1 MKQLTPHD
9 DNSPSKLSEYA
20 QACDIL
26 GRRDEARKAYQ
37 RVLAVRPKDDAARVR
52 LLLLLTEKDNAL
64 EAIEKNMRQLT
75 DAGCSELGQALAAR
89 FDDREGDY
97 EQRLRA
103 AEIAVRLLVIQK
115 DRPRSDVQWALQL
128 LPSLG
133 GQLSSNRMDESIP
146 SLYDCSGEEDGAEGG
161 PAYATPSV
169 DAKLLERRAK
179 LHRRL
184 CLLMIDVPELGRL
197 GFQHLLAAT
206 EARLATERKKSA
218 AKHAKTPAV
227 PEKAKPLA
235 PPKEDCRAASHR
247 LPKDLADEF
256 QKYAEK
262 VLLAEAQPKLRH
274 FPGGMTQYSSSYA
287 SDADDPDEI
296 DFRCPEEYLATMAWR
311 SGDWGRIDKVLLP
324 KLDQARDRRGCK
336 LLRQLASLYRCA
348 SKDYLAAAAPIAKEP
363 RSGDGL
369 AIVVNVWLTRGLTV
383 DLQPMILDSLRRGVR
398 RMTDQETPTLC
409 PIRYLERLAA
419 QGRMKQAEEAI
430 EEVAEVC
437 LGPLEKRAEF
447 VKRGFPGRGRSS
459 GGADARIQFYSGFL
473 QRLAQSSAFFA
484 RAVERAELYKEIAE
498 NDETL
503 NGFSRSA
510 EQLAKRSP
518 TVVAAMLEASLW
530 TAGAERFRVLALG
543 PNVSQWPIVHL
554 LENLSDDRSEPVWKM
569 LDEKQKSCPAFGR
582 GLLLA
587 IHAQQMTKSQLAR
600 RDRAAGVQA
609 TENDVMLNY
618 VGKQLGAIEK
628 LPTQQQMDV
637 ARLVNVNVPDK
648 VADGSATGAARQWLE
663 RQLTARSLQI
673 VDKFRKAKK
682 IEELGLQNPE
692 PSELGQYF
700 GGVLPDILRTDAKT
714 ACELFSR
721 TVTLYQAY
729 QKSPRAQN
737 TFYPSSYSYE
747 TTPAGVILEQTLT
760 QCNGEGVEP
769 KVLLF
774 VVDVLGSSGGA
785 KIPPPESSVLKNL
798 IQWLMRPSD
807 EQADEDDAE
816 EMYSPSIVCAG

>member
-1 MKQLTPHD
+1 
-9 DNSPSKLSEYA
+9 
-20 QACDIL
+20 
-26 GRRDEARKAYQ
+26 
-37 RVLAVRPKDDAARVR
+37 
-52 LLLLLTEKDNAL
+52 
-64 EAIEKNMRQLT
+64 
-75 DAGCSELGQALAAR
+75 
-89 FDDREGDY
+89 
-97 EQRLRA
+97 
-103 AEIAVRLLVIQK
+103 
-115 DRPRSDVQWALQL
+115 
-128 LPSLG
+128 
-133 GQLSSNRMDESIP
+133 
-146 SLYDCSGEEDGAEGG
+146 
-161 PAYATPSV
+161 
-169 DAKLLERRAK
+169 
-179 LHRRL
+179 
-184 CLLMIDVPELGRL
+184 MIDVPELGRL

-369 AIVVNVWLTRGLTV
+369 AIVVDVWLTRGLTV

-447 VKRGFPGRGRSS
+447 VKRGFPGRRPLVGRRRRENSILFGLSPAPRAVVCVLRPRGGTRRVVQGNCGERRDLEWFLSKRGTACKTQPDGSRGDAGSLALDGRRGAVPRFGARAECLAMAHRSS
-459 GGADARIQFYSGFL
+459 PGEPFRRQIGAGMEDAGREAEILSRLRPGTPPGDPCPTDDEIATGASRSGGRRSSDRERRYAELRRKATWRHREAADAAADGRRPAG
-473 QRLAQSSAFFA
+473 QR
-484 RAVERAELYKEIAE
+484 EC
-498 NDETL
+498 
-503 NGFSRSA
+503 
-510 EQLAKRSP
+510 
-518 TVVAAMLEASLW
+518 
-530 TAGAERFRVLALG
+530 AG
-543 PNVSQWPIVHL
+543 Q
-554 LENLSDDRSEPVWKM
+554 
-569 LDEKQKSCPAFGR
+569 
-582 GLLLA
+582 
-587 IHAQQMTKSQLAR
+587 
-600 RDRAAGVQA
+600 
-609 TENDVMLNY
+609 
-618 VGKQLGAIEK
+618 
-628 LPTQQQMDV
+628 
-637 ARLVNVNVPDK
+637 

-700 GGVLPDILRTDAKT
+700 GGVLPGHPPHRCEDGLRV
-714 ACELFSR
+714 FSR

-774 VVDVLGSSGGA
+774 VVNVLG
-785 KIPPPESSVLKNL
+785 IP
-798 IQWLMRPSD
+798 
-807 EQADEDDAE
+807 AE
-816 EMYSPSIVCAG
+816 RKYRHPRAAS